1 MGRGVKA
8 IKLAIFDMDGTVFES
23 YLDWSRIRKELEI
36 ETNILKEI
44 YNGDRVDYRRL
55 EILERY
61 EADNTLKT
69 RPVRGITEYLSY
81 LRNRGIKTA
90 LVTNNNRKNTDFLL
104 EKFDLVFDT
113 VVTRETGLWKPEPD
127 AFYYVM
133 KMFDSKPGEIV
144 SIGDSHY
151 DIRASKAAGID
162 TIYIISE
169 RSRVFPRI
177 PTDDSGV
184 VYFDD
189 YYHLMDI
196 FRAGEPTNAPET
208 MK

>member
-1 MGRGVKA
+1 MNRDTQVTNDTQA

-61 EADNTLKT
+61 EEDNTMKT
-69 RPVRGITEYLSY
+69 KPVRGIFDYLSY
-81 LRNRGIKTA
+81 LRAREIKTA
-90 LVTNNNRKNTDFLL
+90 LVTNNNKKNTDFLL
-104 EKFDLVFDT
+104 TKFNLEFDT
-113 VVTRETGLWKPEPD
+113 VITRETGLWKPDPD

-133 KMFDSKPGEIV
+133 KMFDRKPGEIV

-162 TIYIISE
+162 SIFIINADG
-169 RSRVFPRI
+169 RVFPPT

-189 YYHLMDI
+189 YYHLKDI
-196 FRAGEPTNAPET
+196 FQSGER
-208 MK
+208 